1 MASFAAA
8 ALGRQRDRR
17 HVELEL
23 HRLLELGLQQREHAF
38 RHEVGAN
45 ARRLL
50 GRAQL
55 GDVKAPPAV
64 PSWW

>member
-1 MASFAAA
+1 MASFAPE
-8 ALGRQRDRR
+8 ALGQRDRR

-23 HRLLELGLQQREHAF
+23 HRLLELGLQQSELAF